1 MKLHSIIEKTALFIV
16 KQGAQMEIII
26 KAKQKYNPFFSFL
39 NHDDDLFPYYQHIK
53 AMLTR
58 GAYIPRQVSPA
69 PPPKHEK
76 DSPER
81 TNGIIAKSRVEERGD
96 READKIGGDGND
108 RTSGESQT
116 EASKSVESKDNDEES
131 SGDESDS
138 DDEGGYL
145 HPLLMG
151 GALKNSSKSST
162 PTPGTQEASPS
173 VQNTTSTS
181 STTTTTTTPSSIT
194 TSTEAYTTSSIAFY
208 SKRLSINSAPSID
221 TRTTTSES
229 PRVARSSH
237 GASTVNGTDHHPL
250 QYSYGRWEAMHVFK
264 LWRLCILI
272 NAHH

>member
-1 MKLHSIIEKTALFIV
+1 MQPATMKLHSIIEKTALFIV

-58 GAYIPRQVSPA
+58 GAYVPRQVSPA
-69 PPPKHEK
+69 PPPKCEK
-76 DSPER
+76 DSSER
-81 TNGIIAKSRVEERGD
+81 TNGIVAKSRVEERGGQ
-96 READKIGGDGND
+96 EADEIRDDGSD

-162 PTPGTQEASPS
+162 PTPGTREASPS
-173 VQNTTSTS
+173 VQNVTSTS
-181 STTTTTTTPSSIT
+181 STTTTTTPSST
-194 TSTEAYTTSSIAFY
+194 TISTEAYTTSSIAFY
-208 SKRLSINSAPSID
+208 SKRLSINSAPLID
-221 TRTTTSES
+221 VRTTTSES
-229 PRVARSSH
+229 PRVATSSH
-237 GASTVNGTDHHPL
+237 GASTVNGTNQHPL
-250 QYSYGRWEAMHVFK
+250 QYSYGR
-264 LWRLCILI
+264 
-272 NAHH
+272 

>member
-1 MKLHSIIEKTALFIV
+1 MFSIFMQPATMKLHSIIEKTALFIV

-39 NHDDDLFPYYQHIK
+39 NHDDELFPYYQHVK

-58 GAYIPRQVSPA
+58 GAYVPRQVSPA
-69 PPPKHEK
+69 PPPPKHER

-81 TNGIIAKSRVEERGD
+81 TNGIVRVAKGGVEERGD
-96 READKIGGDGND
+96 REANGVVRDD
-108 RTSGESQT
+108 RTTSGEPQT
-116 EASKSVESKDNDEES
+116 ESDKSVESGNDKDEEES

-162 PTPGTQEASPS
+162 PTPGTREASPS
-173 VQNTTSTS
+173 VQNTTNNIAP
-181 STTTTTTTPSSIT
+181 STTATCTTLSNTT

-208 SKRLSINSAPSID
+208 SKRLFVNSAPLID
-221 TRTTTSES
+221 TRTTPFES
-229 PRVARSSH
+229 PRVATSSS
-237 GASTVNGTDHHPL
+237 AMNRNGTDQHPL
-250 QYSYGRWEAMHVFK
+250 QYSYGR
-264 LWRLCILI
+264 
-272 NAHH
+272 